1 MALTA
6 GCTAVYPGH
15 GPCRIGHN
23 VKKVFDGRAMM
34 FYHLTV
40 LDDRGGELFVPVEK
54 ARGIGIRLLMKKSEI
69 PKLLDHLKKRAKPA
83 DNWRQRAND
92 NLKLVNSGSP
102 FDLAEVVASLTEL
115 RDNRPLT
122 LGESGTLGRAKDYS
136 SARSQK
142 SSENQKQQ
150 SRNSGRGPQ
159 REVGQSP
166 YRRVHPLNSEGK
178 WVSVAPRGVR
188 SLILGSGRAGVNNQ
202 RCCREP
208 GHAGLNRTADESG
221 RSGTSGQIERHSVVR
236 FQPAEAVAGGRNDP

>member
-1 MALTA
+1 MSARGVESIVPDPRLIAAHVQMPSLSELPMALTA

-15 GPCRIGHN
+15 GPCRIGHT

-83 DNWRQRAND
+83 DNWRQRTND

-122 LGESGTLGRAKDYS
+122 LAESGTLGRAKRLLVCEISEVIGEPKTTVEEQVDEVLS
-136 SARSQK
+136 EKSGNRRIDASAR
-142 SSENQKQQ
+142 
-150 SRNSGRGPQ
+150 
-159 REVGQSP
+159 
-166 YRRVHPLNSEGK
+166 
-178 WVSVAPRGVR
+178 
-188 SLILGSGRAGVNNQ
+188 
-202 RCCREP
+202 
-208 GHAGLNRTADESG
+208 
-221 RSGTSGQIERHSVVR
+221 
-236 FQPAEAVAGGRNDP
+236 